1 MMRSLRYII
10 YLVRG
15 PPITAKNALNTCIW
29 NTSLP
34 PAVFAVAALRQRA
47 RIEEKEYEKS
57 SLICII
63 ISLSRAAKRLNCFS
77 HLFKLDQNYYTKAD
91 SSDSIS
97 GAPASDEKKKRS
109 RERDGW
115 ILHWTP
121 RKIYRLDAWSLNQNR
136 IEKRRAHAKI

>member
-1 MMRSLRYII
+1 MDLREEAVRLDDEVTPIHNI
-10 YLVRG
+10 PCRG

-34 PAVFAVAALRQRA
+34 PAVFAVAAQQQRA

-63 ISLSRAAKRLNCFS
+63 ISLTLAAERLNCFS

-91 SSDSIS
+91 STDSIS
-97 GAPASDEKKKRS
+97 AAPASDEKKKS
-109 RERDGW
+109 D
-115 ILHWTP
+115 
-121 RKIYRLDAWSLNQNR
+121 
-136 IEKRRAHAKI
+136 

>member
-1 MMRSLRYII
+1 MEYI
-10 YLVRG
+10 LAAGGVRG
-15 PPITAKNALNTCIW
+15 SSSAAARAYWGKRIW
-29 NTSLP
+29 EILSHLHHH
-34 PAVFAVAALRQRA
+34 L
-47 RIEEKEYEKS
+47 
-57 SLICII
+57 
-63 ISLSRAAKRLNCFS
+63 SLSRAAKRLNCFS

-91 SSDSIS
+91 STDSIS

-109 RERDGW
+109 WEGDGW

>member
-34 PAVFAVAALRQRA
+34 PAVFAVAAQRQRA

-63 ISLSRAAKRLNCFS
+63 ISLTHSASLAAERLNCFS

-91 SSDSIS
+91 S
-97 GAPASDEKKKRS
+97 AAASDEKKKS
-109 RERDGW
+109 EREMDGFY
-115 ILHWTP
+115 IMGAAENLSP
-121 RKIYRLDAWSLNQNR
+121 RDAWSLNQNR